1 MVPQARSWF
10 ILLILTSGL
19 GGCRM
24 TWHEATH
31 QYGQYQ
37 MDASLESDSALS
49 AYLLPFRERLDQTMN
64 DTIARVARKLT
75 LDKPESTLGNLLAD
89 LVLDAANRL
98 SDQPVDLAV
107 LNYGGVRRSELAAGP
122 LRVGMVFELMPFDN
136 QIAIVEL
143 DAGGLTELLQRIA
156 GQNGWPISR
165 TVRMQIRDGQPEAV
179 LVNRVP
185 IVTGRTYRVA
195 MPDYIAHGGDRM
207 TFLRDFPLQYTNVL
221 IRDAILQY
229 CRDQQALGMPV
240 DAVLDGRIISSQE

>member
-1 MVPQARSWF
+1 
-10 ILLILTSGL
+10 
-19 GGCRM
+19 M

-49 AYLLPFRERLDQTMN
+49 AYLLPFRKRLDQTMN
-64 DTIARVARKLT
+64 DTVARVARKLT

-89 LVLDAANRL
+89 LVLDEANRV

-107 LNYGGVRRSELAAGP
+107 LNYGGVRRNELAAGP
-122 LRVGMVFELMPFDN
+122 LRVGMVYELMPFDN
-136 QIAIVEL
+136 QITIVEL
-143 DAGGLTELLQRIA
+143 DAGGLTELLDQIA
-156 GQNGWPISR
+156 GQDGWPVSR
-165 TVRMQIRDGQPEAV
+165 SVRMQILEGRATAV
-179 LVNRVP
+179 LINNQP
-185 IVTGRTYRVA
+185 IESERRYRVA

-229 CRDQQALGMPV
+229 SRDQQALGMPV